1 MKIFISWSGELSQS
15 VAMILR
21 TWLRNVIQIAE
32 PYVSSEDI
40 EKGTRWFAEIDR
52 NLEEAKFGIVCLTRE
67 NMSKPWVL
75 FEAGAISRSI
85 EHSRVTPL
93 LIDLAPADVSGPLA
107 HFQAAAINERE
118 MLRLTKNIATQ
129 LKDERF
135 SGSLIESSFKKWWP
149 EFHSQVNEAVRS
161 AGSGKKQPHVRSERQ
176 LLEEI
181 LDTTRSIAQ
190 QSIRQN
196 DSTITKAAVLGTTIR
211 PEQFHVAQII
221 GGLEKRK
228 RRLLIAA
235 LQGAKTAQISDDI
248 LLIEFD
254 PEARYNRDVLAK
266 PDNLKLLQEV
276 VTEVFE
282 RPIEIQLLVTR
293 QLF

>member
-21 TWLRNVIQIAE
+21 TWLRNVIQIVE

-40 EKGTRWFAEIDR
+40 EKGARWFAEIDK

-93 LIDLAPADVSGPLA
+93 LIDLAPADVSGPLV
-107 HFQAAAINERE
+107 HFQAASINERE
-118 MLRLTKNIATQ
+118 MLRLTKNIAAQ
-129 LKDERF
+129 LKDKRF
-135 SGSLIESSFKKWWP
+135 SGSLVESSFKKWWP
-149 EFHSQVNEAVRS
+149 DFHSQVNAAIRS
-161 AGSGKKQPHVRSERQ
+161 AGSGKKQPHVRSERE

-190 QSIRQN
+190 QAVREN
-196 DSTITKAAVLGTTIR
+196 ERTITKAVVSGTPIR
-211 PEQFHVAQII
+211 PEQFYVAQII

-235 LQGAKTAQISDDI
+235 LQGAKTAQISDDT

-254 PEARYNRDVLAK
+254 PEAHYNRDVLAK

-276 VTEVFE
+276 VREVFE
-282 RPIEIQLLVTR
+282 RPIEIQLQVTR